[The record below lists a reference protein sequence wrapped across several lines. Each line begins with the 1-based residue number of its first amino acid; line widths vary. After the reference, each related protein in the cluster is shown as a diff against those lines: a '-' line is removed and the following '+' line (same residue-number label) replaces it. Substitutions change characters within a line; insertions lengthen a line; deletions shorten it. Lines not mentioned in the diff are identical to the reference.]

1 MCFTLFHKENFKVM
15 RRAIFMF
22 CFLDQPCD
30 TCIVIPCLFQGLV
43 DGCILF
49 FTSAV
54 FGQEMGVLILSD
66 CIATANERAAQKL
79 GQLLILGRIRTRF
92 FLTLHFF
99 LRREILIPGP

>member
-1 MCFTLFHKENFKVM
+1 MYLCVLHFVSQRENKVM
-15 RRAIFMF
+15 RRAIFLF

-30 TCIVIPCLFQGLV
+30 TAFFIPYLFQGLV

-49 FTSAV
+49 FFVRV
-54 FGQEMGVLILSD
+54 FDQEMGVLILSD

-92 FLTLHFF
+92 FGHCM
-99 LRREILIPGP
+99 I